1 MNGKAIKIIGFVAT
15 VVGLGAS
22 LVTDWVNDKKLDD
35 KISTKVSEA
44 IADMNSTK
52 IES

>member
-1 MNGKAIKIIGFVAT
+1 MNSKVIKVIGFVAT

-35 KISTKVSEA
+35 KVSTKVSEVLA
-44 IADMNSTK
+44 ELNSKT
-52 IES
+52 ES

>member
-1 MNGKAIKIIGFVAT
+1 MNGKVIKVIGFIAT

-22 LVTDWVNDKKLDD
+22 LVTEWVNDKKLDD
-35 KISTKVSEA
+35 KINAKVSEA
-44 IADMNSTK
+44 LAEKNSE

>member
-1 MNGKAIKIIGFVAT
+1 MNGKVIKVIGFVAT

-35 KISTKVSEA
+35 KINTKVSEA
-44 IADMNSTK
+44 LAEMNSK